1 MTDLAKLRI
10 LVIDDETTQ
19 RMLVKDYLEEAGHV
33 VRQAE
38 DGRRGLKMAEV
49 TKPDV
54 ILLDVLLPGI
64 DGYSVCKKF
73 KEQPDTAD
81 TPVILFTASREADVI
96 ERGLAAGADDFVTK
110 PVDWEFLCDRVENVA
125 KKARE
130 RADMSRQIRDRAALA
145 VRHTAAI
152 DAGLRDAEIEELT
165 RDAAARI
172 AAANAAAAAERERL
186 DVEHADAMRRAR
198 EDAGRAHSAEIAA
211 VRALHEREID
221 ALRARHEIDL
231 AGARAGIERE
241 IEAALHS
248 AHLELAIAESRRAS
262 EVAALRDAAELAAAE
277 ADSRLAAAETGAAER
292 SGSAQAAWSMMQRS
306 AQAQA
311 EFANAIAASSDMKDI
326 ERNARAIAAMAAKLR
341 IVAEAMSKPAATPA
355 KGVNLA
361 SLVSEVAAQAEGVAK
376 SRRVDLACR
385 VDDGDYELA
394 VEAEKLRY
402 AILSLIG
409 NGLRFTPAGGAV
421 TLSLSRGRNGA
432 ARIEV
437 ADTGVGVAP
446 AKLDELRSCLDAPHR
461 PDDAD
466 RGFGLG
472 VPAAAALARQMGGRL
487 ELESSVGAGM
497 RAALVFP
504 RFADEAFAPARRA
517 G

>member
-73 KEQPDTAD
+73 KEQPETAE

-110 PVDWEFLCDRVENVA
+110 PVDWDFLCDRVENVV

-130 RADMSRQIRDRAALA
+130 RTDMSRQIRDRAAFA
-145 VRHTAAI
+145 ARHSAAI
-152 DAGLRDAEIEELT
+152 EAGLRDAEIEEIT

-172 AAANAAAAAERERL
+172 ATADAGAAAERERL
-186 DVEHADAMRRAR
+186 EAEHADAMLRAR
-198 EDAGRAHSAEIAA
+198 EDAGKAHSAEIAA
-211 VRALHEREID
+211 IRARHGQEID
-221 ALRARHEIDL
+221 ALRARHEIDI

-241 IEAALHS
+241 IEAALQS
-248 AHLELAIAESRRAS
+248 AHLELAIAESRRVS
-262 EVAALRDAAELAAAE
+262 EIAALREAAEFAEADSRFAAAE
-277 ADSRLAAAETGAAER
+277 ADAAKR

-306 AQAQA
+306 AQAQS
-311 EFANAIAASSDMKDI
+311 EFANAIAASSDRKVI

-341 IVAEAMSKPAATPA
+341 IVAEAMSKPAARPA
-355 KGVNLA
+355 KSVKLA
-361 SLVSEVAAQAEGVAK
+361 SLVSEVSAQAEGVAK

-385 VDDGDYELA
+385 VDDGDFELA

-421 TLSLSRGRNGA
+421 TLSLSRGRDGG

-446 AKLDELRSCLDAPHR
+446 AKLDELRGCLDAAHR
-461 PDDAD
+461 ADDAD
-466 RGFGLG
+466 CGFGLG

-504 RFADEAFAPARRA
+504 RSVEEGFAPARRA